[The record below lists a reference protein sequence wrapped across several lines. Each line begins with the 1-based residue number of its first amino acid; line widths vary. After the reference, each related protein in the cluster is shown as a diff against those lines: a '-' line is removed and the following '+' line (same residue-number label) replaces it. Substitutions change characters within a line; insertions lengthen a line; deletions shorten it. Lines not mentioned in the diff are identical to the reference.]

1 MLGAEE
7 SRSLLEKA
15 RAVGFVILFLRD
27 APPGGVGVS
36 ALDAGHELCLDCR
49 HARGSDY
56 DRNVVH
62 CRQPTQGLRRAARPH
77 GSGRLLRADGEAWL
91 VEARDPFRGAR
102 HVLPLVRR
110 EPEAPVAQA
119 GWTSRARRALAI
131 GPAQAE
137 TRRRGKEKQG

>member
-1 MLGAEE
+1 M
-7 SRSLLEKA
+7 A
-15 RAVGFVILFLRD
+15 RALAGRGLERD
-27 APPGGVGVS
+27 REPGHLAR

-62 CRQPTQGLRRAARPH
+62 RRQPTQGLWRAARPH

-91 VEARDPFRGAR
+91 VEARDPIRGVR

-119 GWTSRARRALAI
+119 GRTSRARRALAI

-137 TRRRGKEKQG
+137 TRRRGEEKHG